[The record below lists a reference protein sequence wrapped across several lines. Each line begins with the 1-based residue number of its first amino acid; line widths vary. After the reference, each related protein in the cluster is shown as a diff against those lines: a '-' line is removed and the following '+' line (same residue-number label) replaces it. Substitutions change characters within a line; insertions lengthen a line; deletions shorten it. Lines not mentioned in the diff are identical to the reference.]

1 MSILPDDWSD
11 IFWPFAQRS
20 RYSKGFNYFDE
31 IFRGFDE
38 MRSDMEREFEE
49 SFKDLE
55 SRIPRD
61 LIRGDLIP
69 RGGKITEAESIAYRY
84 SIVIGQHGKS
94 RVKQFGNVKTRLGRG
109 HYAQAPTLSAER
121 ELMSDV
127 NITDKEVKIV
137 IELPGVSKKNIKIS
151 AYDGAV
157 EVTTA
162 DTNRKYREV
171 INIPPEIDLET
182 ASSSF
187 NNGILEIR
195 FKKKEQ
201 KKNQRKGNQNRL
213 KAQ

>member
-1 MSILPDDWSD
+1 MKFLVV
-11 IFWPFAQRS
+11 
-20 RYSKGFNYFDE
+20 
-31 IFRGFDE
+31 
-38 MRSDMEREFEE
+38 
-49 SFKDLE
+49 
-55 SRIPRD
+55 
-61 LIRGDLIP
+61 
-69 RGGKITEAESIAYRY
+69 AYRY

-94 RVKQFGNVKTRLGRG
+94 RVKQFGNVKTRLRRG

-121 ELMSDV
+121 ELMYDV

-137 IELPGVSKKNIKIS
+137 IELPGVSKENINIS

-171 INIPPEIDLET
+171 INIPPETDLET
-182 ASSSF
+182 ASSFLMEYLKLDS
-187 NNGILEIR
+187 R
-195 FKKKEQ
+195 KKK